1 MIDHVVGLAALPV
14 GVVLFLNEY
23 GFTKINT
30 IFGFNILLVA
40 ALVLVIIQISN
51 IFGAHI
57 MDENVFLSYIIHG
70 FMIFPSVIFF
80 LSYVMSIPQTIM
92 NSLPIV
98 FASFI
103 LIEGMYS
110 FFF

>member
-40 ALVLVIIQISN
+40 ALVLIIVQISN

-57 MDENVFLSYIIHG
+57 MDENVFLSYVIHG
-70 FMIFPSVIFF
+70 FMIFPSIIYF
-80 LSYVMSIPQTIM
+80 LTFVVTIPANIVS
-92 NSLPIV
+92 SLPIV